1 MSSYLTI
8 IFTTISTTVVC
19 YAHITQ
25 NILQCDLVTNRG
37 SQAFPL
43 QKVVKEKKI
52 LRLSIHILKQ

>member
-8 IFTTISTTVVC
+8 IFTISAIVVC

-25 NILQCDLVTNRG
+25 NILQCDLMTNRG

-43 QKVVKEKKI
+43 QKTVKEKKI